1 MFRQLLR
8 TPNDGVLALLRL
20 VLGIIF
26 FAHGA
31 QLVLG
36 WFGGYGFAATMKA
49 FTGMG
54 IPAPF
59 AALAIL
65 TEFLG
70 GAALIVGFLTRIA
83 ALGILI
89 TMLVAVVK
97 VHLAVGFFMNW
108 YGSQKGEGYEYHL
121 LAMAISLALVIRGA
135 GAASVDQALSGAQRY
150 RRGL

>member
-8 TPNDGVLALLRL
+8 TPNDGVVALLRL
-20 VLGIIF
+20 VLGVVF

-31 QLVLG
+31 QLALG
-36 WFGGYGFAATMKA
+36 WFGGYGFNASVKA

-65 TEFLG
+65 TELLG
-70 GAALIVGFLTRIA
+70 GAALIAGFLTRIA

-97 VHLAVGFFMNW
+97 VHLPVGFFMNW

-121 LAMAISLALVIRGA
+121 LAMAVALALVIRGA
-135 GAASVDQALSGAQRY
+135 GSASVDQALSGNQRY